1 MTPWTSARTAA
12 AAILLAILA
21 ATALAPAY
29 ARWISGTDPFR
40 STPMAQVDG
49 HPVLADNP
57 GLGVTP
63 IGPSWRGPYLLGAD
77 DLGRDVAARLLYGGR
92 TSLLV
97 AASATILCLCLGTM
111 AGALAGFLGGWTDTI
126 LSAAI
131 DLLWAFPVY
140 LLAISLSIVLVN
152 EGLHLGPLT
161 LEADDPLLPI
171 LIIGLVYIPY
181 VARPIRA
188 EMLSVRTRDYVEA
201 AIATGGSRLHL
212 LRRHLLPA
220 LIPTLTSLLPILA
233 AMSLLTEAALSILGL
248 GIQPPAASWGTLLSD
263 GQSLLYTRPLV
274 AIAPGLA
281 IATTV
286 LALNLLTDPTK
297 PKPQKP

>member
-1 MTPWTSARTAA
+1 MTPARRVALA
-12 AAILLAILA
+12 LLLAIIA
-21 ATALAPAY
+21 GAVLAPQY
-29 ARWISGTDPFR
+29 ARHISATDPFL
-40 STPMAQVDG
+40 STPMASIEG
-49 HPVLADNP
+49 RPVLADNP

-63 IGPSWRGPYLLGAD
+63 IGPTWRPRYFLGAD
-77 DLGRDVAARLLYGGR
+77 PLGRDVAARLLYGGR

-97 AASATILCLCLGTM
+97 ASAATALCLILGTLT
-111 AGALAGFLGGWTDTI
+111 GLLAGYLGGLVDTT

-161 LEADDPLLPI
+161 LDADNPLLPI
-171 LIIGLVYIPY
+171 LIIGLVYVPY

-188 EMLSVRTRDYVEA
+188 EIIALSTLDYVEA
-201 AIATGGSRLHL
+201 ATATGATPSYI

-220 LIPTLTSLLPILA
+220 LLPTLAGLLPILA

-248 GIQPPAASWGTLLSD
+248 GIQPPSASWGTLLAD
-263 GQSLLYTRPLV
+263 GQALLYTRPIV
-274 AIAPGLA
+274 ALAPGLA
-281 IATTV
+281 IALTV
-286 LALNLLTDPTK
+286 LSLNLLTDQTR
-297 PKPQKP
+297 